1 MLQYKIRNKLKKKK
15 QLRKSIRS
23 REHIKEK
30 RKTERLRRGPI
41 KICQESIKKK
51 NKTNVYSSQEKA
63 WGRRK
68 AERPKLLGRKNPKNL
83 AGCLA
88 KSMTE
93 RTVFTRFTKGRN
105 L

>member
-51 NKTNVYSSQEKA
+51 KIKQMCTAVRRRPGGEGKQKGPNCWGGKTQKTWLVA
-63 WGRRK
+63 WQR
-68 AERPKLLGRKNPKNL
+68 A
-83 AGCLA
+83 
-88 KSMTE
+88 
-93 RTVFTRFTKGRN
+93 
-105 L
+105 